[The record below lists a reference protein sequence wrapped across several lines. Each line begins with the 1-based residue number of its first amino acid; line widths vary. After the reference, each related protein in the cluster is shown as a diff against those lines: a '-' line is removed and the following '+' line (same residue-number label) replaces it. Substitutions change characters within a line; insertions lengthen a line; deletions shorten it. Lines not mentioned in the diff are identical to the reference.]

1 MQSLTQQPSVLVVD
15 DERII
20 ADTLTLILRQQGF
33 QTSAA
38 YSGESAVAQCIAVCP
53 DILISDVLMGA
64 LNGIDAAIQIRQL
77 VPACRVILISG
88 QAATGDLLE
97 DARRRGH
104 EFEILA
110 KPVHPSVLLQKVRSV
125 LEGAAA
131 GAH

>member
-1 MQSLTQQPSVLVVD
+1 MHNLTQQPSVMVVD

-20 ADTLTLILRQQGF
+20 ADTLTLILKQQGF
-33 QTSAA
+33 QTSTA
-38 YSGESAVAQCIAVCP
+38 YSGESAVADCAAVCP
-53 DILISDVLMGA
+53 DVLISDVMMGM

-97 DARRRGH
+97 EARKRGH

-125 LEGAAA
+125 LEGA
-131 GAH
+131 GTGVH